1 MNLKQYTQ
9 KTLELLHAAQTLAK
23 QYMHTEIAP
32 EHILFQAI
40 SQE

>member
-1 MNLKQYTQ
+1 MNFKQYTQ

-23 QYMHTEIAP
+23 QYLHTEITP

-40 SQE
+40 GQE